1 MFEYSLFYSILIPC
15 IAIVFQIVFTFFYIK
30 AQKNKIERK
39 EKEEINEEEN
49 KETKPKI
56 TIPPELSEIKI
67 LIEHTK
73 KKKALIDTKAQEIQH
88 LLTYLLKKN
97 QFLIESKK
105 NNLDLEEHEIDTS
118 LIDFLE

>member
-1 MFEYSLFYSILIPC
+1 MFTNPLFYTTIAVIFLSISVIYLSL
-15 IAIVFQIVFTFFYIK
+15 K
-30 AQKNKIERK
+30 LNKTKK
-39 EKEEINEEEN
+39 EKKEEEKN
-49 KETKPKI
+49 TEDEEHKETKPKI

-97 QFLIESKK
+97 QFLIENKK